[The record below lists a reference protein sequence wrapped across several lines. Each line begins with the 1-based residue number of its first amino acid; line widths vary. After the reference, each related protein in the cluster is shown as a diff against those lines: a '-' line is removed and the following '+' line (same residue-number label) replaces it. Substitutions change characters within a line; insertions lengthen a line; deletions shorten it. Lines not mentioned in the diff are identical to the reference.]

1 MPADFAGLRA
11 MLEALGPRAQA
22 QLETLL
28 DERAAQAEES
38 LRDATP
44 IRTGA
49 TASSWDTEA
58 PEPLVRIVSNAS
70 TTPKNFLVA
79 SALITGT
86 GSRGV
91 PTTGYSGA
99 FTLGWPGMAPR
110 QPLHD
115 VWETETHTPLGG
127 WGTATGT
134 IDLTRP

>member
-11 MLEALGPRAQA
+11 MLEDLGVRASA
-22 QLETLL
+22 QLGDLL
-28 DERAAQAEES
+28 DTRAEHAEAS

-58 PEPLVRIVSNAS
+58 PEPLIRIVSNAY
-70 TTPKNFLVA
+70 TTPRNFLVA

-86 GSRGV
+86 GDRGV
-91 PTTGYSGA
+91 PTTGYAGA
-99 FTLGWPGMAPR
+99 FRRGWPGMAPR

-115 VWETETHTPLGG
+115 VWEQETHTPL
-127 WGTATGT
+127 ATGT
-134 IDLTRP
+134 MDLAQP